1 MDTKRGKELVES
13 SKQNIKMA
21 EKRVE
26 TARKAAAKLVL
37 SDLDLCIEF
46 ARTALDS
53 YDAGNRQA
61 AKQAKAAA
69 RKGYRTFLRFVPEGK
84 LTADETKSL
93 EEKMRELEQALKKIR
108 KV

>member
-26 TARKAAAKLVL
+26 TARRAAAELVI
-37 SDLDLCIEF
+37 SDVNLCIEF

-53 YDAGNRQA
+53 YNAGNRQA

-69 RKGYRTFLRFVPEGK
+69 RKGYRVFLKFAPKGK
-84 LTADETKSL
+84 LTAIETKSL